1 MPNHFHIMI
10 NSKDESCITRPS
22 FGGKTVQD
30 LSYRIGILISSY
42 SQAINK
48 QNGTTGS
55 LFQQKTKAKNLAQP
69 NELVN
74 HKENYLINC
83 MHYFH
88 QNPWK
93 AGLVSRIEDWPYSSF
108 LDYSGLRSGTLCN
121 KKLLMELTG
130 YELANFMLTVT
141 MF

>member
-1 MPNHFHIMI
+1 
-10 NSKDESCITRPS
+10 
-22 FGGKTVQD
+22 
-30 LSYRIGILISSY
+30 
-42 SQAINK
+42 
-48 QNGTTGS
+48 
-55 LFQQKTKAKNLAQP
+55 
-69 NELVN
+69 
-74 HKENYLINC
+74 

-130 YELANFMLTVT
+130 YELANFYADSYNVLDDDIENKI
-141 MF
+141 F